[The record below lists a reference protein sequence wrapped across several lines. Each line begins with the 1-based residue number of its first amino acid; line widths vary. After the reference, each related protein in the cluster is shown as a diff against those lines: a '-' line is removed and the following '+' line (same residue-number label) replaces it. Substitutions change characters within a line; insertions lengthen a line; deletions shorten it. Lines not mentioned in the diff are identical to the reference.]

1 MTFDFNFVNNVLFNW
16 RHRSV
21 DGGDQNSLIN
31 MINNYYKPGPAT
43 PDAAVRY
50 RIVQPMQSWSKADPV
65 SKWGKVYASGNVV
78 EGNDKVTADNWDGGV
93 QFEMAPDMAPDGK
106 IANGPIKDLEK
117 VKEVIAKVRSDQ
129 PFPMPP
135 VNIQSAKDAYASV
148 LDNAGATLPKRDP
161 VDVRMINEVRT
172 GKVWGEGKSIP
183 IEPMKDLAKN
193 NIGIAG
199 DGIITDIKQVGGY
212 PDYKGEPYVD
222 SDHDGIPDAWEKAH
236 GLNPNDPSD
245 ATKDLN
251 GDGYTN
257 IEKYINGLDPR
268 RRSTGKIQRTTSAT
282 WADHNSPPRQS
293 KRGTVRRITTAIMIA
308 ALLLVGTT
316 HAAPTTAPSGDADAK
331 YTAMIEK
338 RVSDILAILKIDDA
352 GKREKV
358 HDILI
363 AQYRAQRLAGRTSG
377 QAQGQIPHLRPAAG
391 DHRHAKAAAR

>member
-1 MTFDFNFVNNVLFNW
+1 MGPTSRLEGGPAKKLPACNVTIQWCITAEALNTWNHAFGGDWGGRNTSFHHNLFACNTGRNPSIAMTFDFNFVNNVLFNW

-161 VDVRMINEVRT
+161 VDVRVINEVRT

-193 NIGIAG
+193 NLGIAG
-199 DGIITDIKQVGGY
+199 DGNITDIKQVGGY

-245 ATKDLN
+245 AT
-251 GDGYTN
+251 T
-257 IEKYINGLDPR
+257 
-268 RRSTGKIQRTTSAT
+268 AT
-282 WADHNSPPRQS
+282 
-293 KRGTVRRITTAIMIA
+293 
-308 ALLLVGTT
+308 
-316 HAAPTTAPSGDADAK
+316 
-331 YTAMIEK
+331 
-338 RVSDILAILKIDDA
+338 
-352 GKREKV
+352 
-358 HDILI
+358 
-363 AQYRAQRLAGRTSG
+363 
-377 QAQGQIPHLRPAAG
+377 
-391 DHRHAKAAAR
+391 